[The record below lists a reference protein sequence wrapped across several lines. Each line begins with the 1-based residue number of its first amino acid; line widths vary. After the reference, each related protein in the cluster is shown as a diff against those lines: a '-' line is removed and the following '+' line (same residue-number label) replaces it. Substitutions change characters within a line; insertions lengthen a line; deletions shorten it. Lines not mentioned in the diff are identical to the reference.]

1 MRSAGL
7 EEFSLTNLINFQDRK
22 DSIPEEAEAALQQ
35 SKNVTLAEVSEEIP
49 AATGTGIGIAET
61 SSKHSSSD
69 GDLKETTTTT

>member
-1 MRSAGL
+1 MHL
-7 EEFSLTNLINFQDRK
+7 KINKFQDRK

-49 AATGTGIGIAET
+49 TTTMTGAGIGIAEP

-69 GDLKETTTTT
+69 GDLKEATT